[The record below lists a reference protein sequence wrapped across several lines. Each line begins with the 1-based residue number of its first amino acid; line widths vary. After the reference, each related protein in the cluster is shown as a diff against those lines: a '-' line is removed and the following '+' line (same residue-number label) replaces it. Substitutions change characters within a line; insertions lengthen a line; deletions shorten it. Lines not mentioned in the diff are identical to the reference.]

1 MNIRPYTYTALIILI
16 IVAGLV
22 SGCEK
27 IPTEVI
33 TAVPVNKVAV
43 ATITEIEGSGLTGT
57 ATFTEVDAEVHVI
70 IEVQNTTAG
79 LHAMHLHTGSSCA
92 DAESHWHPMGIPAGT
107 PGIPVVQATR
117 NTPPIGIGE
126 IGNISVGEDGVGTLE
141 FTTPFWSVGG
151 DPNTDILG
159 KLIMIHETGDTF
171 LTNPH
176 THHMNMQMEMN
187 MEMDMNMEVDTQMVQ
202 PHEHPPGTLPHSHA
216 NASATVPPIQPG
228 GGAKIGCGMIVLME

>member
-1 MNIRPYTYTALIILI
+1 MNSRPYTYTALIILI

-22 SGCEK
+22 TGCEK
-27 IPTEVI
+27 IPIEII
-33 TAVPVNKVAV
+33 TAELVDKIAV
-43 ATITEIEGSGLTGT
+43 TTISEIDGSDITGT
-57 ATFTEVDAEVHVI
+57 ATFTEVDEGVHVI
-70 IEVQNTTAG
+70 IEVQNTTPG
-79 LHAMHLHTGSSCA
+79 LHAMHLHTGSRCA
-92 DAESHWHPMGIPAGT
+92 DSGPHWHPMGIPAGT
-107 PGIPVVQATR
+107 PGIPIVQATR

-126 IGNISVGEDGVGTLE
+126 VGNISVDADGTGRLE

-176 THHMNMQMEMN
+176 AHHMSMQMDMN
-187 MEMDMNMEVDTQMVQ
+187 MNMEVDTQMVQ
-202 PHEHPPGTLPHSHA
+202 PHEHPPGTPPHSHA